1 MFDVVSTVSTI
12 CFVIV
17 WIMIM
22 FAHIVYRKK
31 NKDNLGKFRMPGYP
45 LTSWLTIVF
54 YFAILVL
61 LFFIPTT
68 QLALIISI
76 LFVLI
81 LAISYSFI
89 SKNK

>member
-1 MFDVVSTVSTI
+1 
-12 CFVIV
+12 
-17 WIMIM
+17 
-22 FAHIVYRKK
+22 
-31 NKDNLGKFRMPGYP
+31 MPGYP